1 MTTRILH
8 IDSSLF
14 GDNGVSS
21 QLSAYLKEKLLQQYP
36 DAAVNYHSLA
46 KENIPHFSLQ
56 TIVDIGDG
64 KAALADN
71 FIRELQEA
79 NVVLISAPMYNFAVP
94 SQLKA
99 WFDHVA
105 RAGVTFRYTENGP
118 IGLLQNKKVY
128 VVTTRGGLHKGKE
141 TDTETAWLR
150 TMLGFL
156 GMKDV
161 EFIFAEALNMGG
173 QKESSVAAAQAS
185 IDKIANSISE
195 AA

>member
-14 GDNGVSS
+14 GDKGISS
-21 QLSAYLKEKLLQQYP
+21 QLSAYLKEKLLQHYV
-36 DAAVNYHSLA
+36 DAEVSYHSLS
-46 KENIPHFSLQ
+46 KEDIPHFSLQ
-56 TIVDIGDG
+56 TIMDIGDG
-64 KAALADN
+64 KADLADRY
-71 FIRELQEA
+71 IRELQEA
-79 NVVLISAPMYNFAVP
+79 NVILISAPMYNFAVP

-105 RAGVTFRYTENGP
+105 RAGVTFKYTENGP
-118 IGLLQNKKVY
+118 VGLLQNKKVY

-156 GMKDV
+156 GMKEV

-173 QKESSVAAAQAS
+173 QKESRIAAAQAS
-185 IDKIANSISE
+185 IDKLTNSISE